1 MMHEEI
7 HHFETENDFGKIS
20 KGEQG
25 SRIPYWSIIDEM
37 RIRPMKVC
45 CKEKKSSID
54 LFLAIVLLTPHNE
67 VIEQASIVLT

>member
-25 SRIPYWSIIDEM
+25 SRIPYWSIIDEV

-45 CKEKKSSID
+45 CKEKNRPLIC
-54 LFLAIVLLTPHNE
+54 F
-67 VIEQASIVLT
+67 

>member
-25 SRIPYWSIIDEM
+25 SRIPYWSIIDEV
-37 RIRPMKVC
+37 RIRPVQVSAK
-45 CKEKKSSID
+45 KKKSSID
-54 LFLAIVLLTPHNE
+54 LFLAIVLLTSHNE

>member
-25 SRIPYWSIIDEM
+25 SRIPYWSIIDEV
-37 RIRPMKVC
+37 RIRPMRCAVK
-45 CKEKKSSID
+45 KKKSSID

-67 VIEQASIVLT
+67 VIEQASIELT

>member
-25 SRIPYWSIIDEM
+25 SRIPYWSIIDEV
-37 RIRPMKVC
+37 RIRPVQVSA
-45 CKEKKSSID
+45 KKKNRPLIC
-54 LFLAIVLLTPHNE
+54 F
-67 VIEQASIVLT
+67 